1 MFFNQD
7 LNGLNHAIALYLTK
21 DSPQLSFGLPYLF
34 FQESGV
40 GSRERKWCVV
50 SGAR

>member
-21 DSPQLSFGLPYLF
+21 DSPQRQFGLPYLF
-34 FQESGV
+34 LDKGDN
-40 GSRERKWCVV
+40 SRRDLQ
-50 SGAR
+50 